1 MDIQQ
6 LKAQAQERVANAHY
20 DAKKLAL
27 LFTGAAVTL
36 SFLITLIGFLLTKQM
51 EGTGGLG
58 GIGLRT
64 ALSSIQTLVMLAG
77 SVALPYWNLG
87 YTRAA
92 LDTARDGS
100 AEPRTLLSGFRLFFP
115 ALRLFFL
122 QAMLYTLIITL
133 GAQAGSI
140 LYLLSP
146 FSTGAITMTETIL
159 AGGEAMLADPET
171 MEQLLRVLWPMYLIV
186 GILLLIVFIP
196 VMYRLRLVEFSLVD
210 GKEKALQNMLRSNYV
225 MRGNC
230 LWMFRL
236 DLSFWWYF
244 LLQGLAAVL
253 AYGDLLI
260 GGGDVA
266 YWVFYLLSA
275 AAQLFVGWK
284 FLPQVHTSYALVYDF
299 LLDKKGQR
307 T

>member
-1 MDIQQ
+1 MDIRQ
-6 LKAQAQERVANAHY
+6 LKALAQERANASPY

-27 LFTGAAVTL
+27 FFTGAAVAL

-51 EGTGGLG
+51 EGTGGLS

-64 ALSSIQTLVMLAG
+64 VLSSAQMLVMLAG
-77 SVALPYWNLG
+77 AVVLPFWNLG

-100 AEPRTLLSGFRLFFP
+100 AEPRTLLSGFHLFFP

-122 QAMLYTLIITL
+122 QGALYTLLLTFT
-133 GAQAGSI
+133 AQAGAILYMFTPAATKTMALMDSI
-140 LYLLSP
+140 LAD
-146 FSTGAITMTETIL
+146 GEVTMT
-159 AGGEAMLADPET
+159 DPLV
-171 MEQLLRVLWPMYLIV
+171 MEQLIQAAWPIYLII
-186 GILLLIVFIP
+186 GILFLVVLIP

-210 GKEKALQNMLRSNYV
+210 GQEKALPNMLRSNYL

-230 LWMFRL
+230 VSMFRL
-236 DLSFWWYF
+236 DLSFWWYY
-244 LLQGLAAVL
+244 LLQGLATVL

-260 GGGDVA
+260 GGDIA

-275 AAQLFVGWK
+275 AAQLLIGWK
-284 FLPQVHTSYALVYDF
+284 FLPQVHTAYALAYDAI
-299 LLDKKGQR
+299 LNKKGQR

>member
-6 LKAQAQERVANAHY
+6 LKVLARQRADSSRYNTQ
-20 DAKKLAL
+20 KLAL
-27 LFTGAAVTL
+27 LFTGAAVAL

-51 EGTGGLG
+51 EDTSGLG

-64 ALSSIQTLVMLAG
+64 TLFSIQTLVMLAG
-77 SVALPYWNLG
+77 AVVLPFWNLG

-92 LDTARDGS
+92 LDTARDGI
-100 AEPRTLLSGFRLFFP
+100 AEPKTLLSGFRLFFP

-122 QAMLYTLIITL
+122 QAMLYTLIIPL
-133 GAQAGSI
+133 VAQAGSI

-146 FSTGAITMTETIL
+146 FSMEAIEKVDTLL
-159 AGGEAMLADPET
+159 ASGEAALADPAI
-171 MEQLLRVLWPMYLIV
+171 MQQLVQMLWPMYLIV
-186 GILLLIVFIP
+186 GILLLVVFIP
-196 VMYRLRLVEFSLVD
+196 VMYRLRLVEFSLAD

-225 MRGNC
+225 MRGHC
-230 LWMFRL
+230 FWMFRL

-260 GGGDVA
+260 GGDVA

-275 AAQLFVGWK
+275 AAQLFIGWK
-284 FLPQVHTSYALVYDF
+284 FLPQVHTTYALAYDM
-299 LLDKKGQR
+299 LLDKKGQV

>member
-6 LKAQAQERVANAHY
+6 LKALARQRVDHARY

-27 LFTGAAVTL
+27 LFTGAAVAL

-64 ALSSIQTLVMLAG
+64 ILSSIQTLVMMAG
-77 SVALPYWNLG
+77 ALVLPFWNLG

-122 QAMLYTLIITL
+122 QAVLYSLIITL
-133 GAQAGSI
+133 VAQAGAI
-140 LYLLSP
+140 LYMFTPASM
-146 FSTGAITMTETIL
+146 ATMEMLEKIMTD
-159 AGGEAMLADPET
+159 GEAMMTDPAV
-171 MEQLLRVLWPMYLIV
+171 MEQLVKAAWPMYLLI
-186 GILLLIVFIP
+186 GILLLVVFIP
-196 VMYRLRLVEFSLVD
+196 VMYRLRLVEFSLAD

-225 MRGNC
+225 MRGYC
-230 LWMFRL
+230 FWMFRL

-244 LLQGLAAVL
+244 LLQGLATVL

-260 GGGDVA
+260 GGDVA
-266 YWVFYLLSA
+266 YWVFYILSA
-275 AAQLFVGWK
+275 AAQLFIGWK
-284 FLPQVHTSYALVYDF
+284 YLPQVHTSYALAYDI
-299 LLDKKGQR
+299 LLDKKGQVN
-307 T
+307 